1 MSAPLRLVFLGS
13 DALAIPTLDAIS
25 DGPASPATVVGV
37 YTQPDRP
44 HGRGQ
49 RIEPGPIKQ
58 WAERRGIPVFQPE
71 RLGADDATG
80 VRDRLRADVALVMAY
95 GLLLKDDMLAAPR
108 LGTFNVHTSLLPRFR
123 GASPVA
129 TAVATGVTE
138 TGVSF
143 MRLVRKLDAGPVADC
158 ERVAVGPRDTAA
170 DVTAKLS
177 AAAVP
182 LVIRSLRALEVG
194 TLAPREQD
202 ESAATYCRRLSKADG
217 VLDFTRPA
225 RELAARINGLFPWPG
240 CSVVIGNTL
249 VKLGLA
255 DAEGEGVATGAPG
268 TVVGAD
274 ADSIRVATGSGVLRL
289 LRLQRPGG
297 RMLPAAEFVRGFAIP
312 AGTVMPSTPMP
323 PLESGQPFP
332 RA

>member
-13 DALAIPTLDAIS
+13 DALALPVLDSIA
-25 DGPASPATVVGV
+25 DGPATPATVVGV

-49 RIEPGPIKQ
+49 RVEPGAIKQ
-58 WAERRGIPVFQPE
+58 WAERRGIPIFQPE
-71 RLGADDATG
+71 RLSADDATG
-80 VRDRLRADVALVMAY
+80 VRERLRADVALVMAY
-95 GLLLKDDMLAAPR
+95 GLLLKDDMLSAPR
-108 LGTFNVHTSLLPRFR
+108 LGTFNVHTSILPRFR

-129 TAVATGVTE
+129 TAVASGLTE

-158 ERVAVGPRDTAA
+158 ERVPVGPRDTAA
-170 DVTAKLS
+170 DVTIKLG

-182 LVIRSLRALEVG
+182 LVTRSLRGLESG
-194 TLAPREQD
+194 TLELREQD

-217 VLDFTRPA
+217 MLDFLRPA

-240 CSVVIGNTL
+240 CSVVIGDAL

-255 DAEGEGVATGAPG
+255 ESEGETAAAIPGAVLGSGRDAVQVATG
-268 TVVGAD
+268 T
-274 ADSIRVATGSGVLRL
+274 GVLRL

-297 RMLPAAEFVRGFAIP
+297 RMLPASEFLRGFAIP
-312 AGTVMPSTPMP
+312 DGTLLPSAPMP
-323 PLESGQPFP
+323 PLESSQPFP

>member
-13 DALAIPTLDAIS
+13 DALALPVLDSIA
-25 DGPASPATVVGV
+25 DGPATPATVVGV

-49 RIEPGPIKQ
+49 RVEPGAIKQ
-58 WAERRGIPVFQPE
+58 WAERRGIPIFQPE

-95 GLLLKDDMLAAPR
+95 GLLLKDDMLNAPR
-108 LGTFNVHTSLLPRFR
+108 LGTFNVHTSILPRFR

-129 TAVATGVTE
+129 TAVASGVSE

-158 ERVAVGPRDTAA
+158 ERVPVGPRDTAA
-170 DVTAKLS
+170 DVTGKLG

-182 LVIRSLRALEVG
+182 LVIRTVRSLEAGAL
-194 TLAPREQD
+194 AFREQE

-217 VLDFTRPA
+217 VLDFSQPA
-225 RELAARINGLFPWPG
+225 RVIAARINGLFPWPG
-240 CSVVIGNTL
+240 CSVVIGDAT
-249 VKLGLA
+249 VKFGLA
-255 DAEGEGVATGAPG
+255 DSEDEDDSGAPGMVLGLDNDAVRVATGA
-268 TVVGAD
+268 
-274 ADSIRVATGSGVLRL
+274 GVLRL
-289 LRLQRPGG
+289 LRIQRPGG
-297 RMLPAAEFVRGFAIP
+297 RMLPATEFLRGFAIP
-312 AGTVMPSTPMP
+312 GGTVLPSAPMP

>member
-13 DALAIPTLDAIS
+13 DALALPTLDSIV
-25 DGPASPATVVGV
+25 DGPASPAVLAGV

-108 LGTFNVHTSLLPRFR
+108 LGTFNVHTSILPRFR
-123 GASPVA
+123 GASPVT
-129 TAVATGVTE
+129 TAVASGASE

-158 ERVAVGPRDTAA
+158 ERVPVGPRDTAA
-170 DVTAKLS
+170 DVTARLS

-182 LVIRSLRALEVG
+182 LVVRSLRALECG
-194 TLAPREQD
+194 ALTLREQD
-202 ESAATYCRRLSKADG
+202 ESAATYCRRLSKEDG
-217 VLDFTRPA
+217 VLDFARPA

-240 CSVVIGNTL
+240 CAVAIGGTP

-255 DAEGEGVATGAPG
+255 ESEGHGAAGAPG
-268 TVVGAD
+268 AVLGSDGCSV
-274 ADSIRVATGSGVLRL
+274 RVATGSGVLKL

-297 RMLPAAEFVRGFAIP
+297 RMLLAAEFLRGFAIP
-312 AGTVMPSTPMP
+312 EGTVLPSAPMP
-323 PLESGQPFP
+323 PLESNQPFP
-332 RA
+332 RV

>member
-1 MSAPLRLVFLGS
+1 MSAPLRLAFLGS
-13 DALAIPTLDAIS
+13 DALAIPMLDAIA

-49 RIEPGPIKQ
+49 HVEAGPIKQ
-58 WAERRGIPVFQPE
+58 WAERHGIPVFQPE
-71 RLGADDATG
+71 RLGADDARG
-80 VRDRLRADVALVMAY
+80 VRERQRADVSLVMAY
-95 GLLLKDDMLAAPR
+95 GLLLKDEMLNAPR

-129 TAVATGVTE
+129 TAVASGVSE

-158 ERVAVGPRDTAA
+158 ERVPVGARETAA
-170 DVTAKLS
+170 DITAKLS

-182 LVIRSLRALEVG
+182 LVVRSLRALEAG
-194 TLAPREQD
+194 TLALHEQD

-217 VLDFTRPA
+217 VLDFKRPA

-240 CSVVIGNTL
+240 CSVEVGGVP

-255 DAEGEGVATGAPG
+255 DAEGDGAAGVPG
-268 TVVGAD
+268 TVLGCVSD
-274 ADSIRVATGSGVLRL
+274 AVRVATGSGVLCL

-297 RMLPAAEFVRGFAIP
+297 RMLTAADFVRGFAIS
-312 AGTVMPSTPMP
+312 AGTVLPSATMP
-323 PLESGQPFP
+323 PLENNQPFP
-332 RA
+332 RV

>member
-13 DALAIPTLDAIS
+13 DALAIPVLDSIA

-49 RIEPGPIKQ
+49 RIEPGAIKQ
-58 WAERRGIPVFQPE
+58 WAERRGLPVFQPD

-95 GLLLKDDMLAAPR
+95 GLLLKDEMLSAPR
-108 LGTFNVHTSLLPRFR
+108 LGTFNVHTSILPRFR
-123 GASPVA
+123 GASPIA
-129 TAVATGVTE
+129 TAVASGVSE

-143 MRLVRKLDAGPVADC
+143 MRLVRKLDAGPVADS
-158 ERVAVGPRDTAA
+158 ERVPVGPRDTAA
-170 DVTAKLS
+170 DVTSKLA

-182 LVIRSLRALEVG
+182 LVIRSLRALEAG

-217 VLDFTRPA
+217 ALDFSRPA

-240 CSVVIGNTL
+240 CSVAIGDTP

-255 DAEGEGVATGAPG
+255 DVEGEGAVGVPG
-268 TVVGAD
+268 SVLD
-274 ADSIRVATGSGVLRL
+274 LDSEAIRIATGSGVLRL
-289 LRLQRPGG
+289 FRLQRPGG
-297 RMLPAAEFVRGFAIP
+297 RMLPATEFLRGFAIP
-312 AGTVMPSTPMP
+312 GGTVLPSAPMA
-323 PLESGQPFP
+323 PLESSQPFP
-332 RA
+332 RV